1 MPRPST
7 QVLLSSMEDRIQKLE
22 ADVGRLRKEASRV
35 QGALAKLVNAL
46 LETDADDARTP
57 KVPLTTDELLVQRF
71 STFLESSKPTI
82 ERTVSG
88 YLQAQRQGVPAPP
101 SRRRTNKGEVQ
112 LHEGLAAVAGTR
124 DVITTAEAAAVLNFR
139 ENTLRKWSCHENGPI
154 RPVHINGR
162 LGWKVT
168 DVAALLNGDKP

>member
-7 QVLLSSMEDRIQKLE
+7 HVLLSSMEDRIQKLE
-22 ADVGRLRKEASRV
+22 AEVSRLKKEASRV
-35 QGALAKLVNAL
+35 QGALARLVNAL

-57 KVPLTTDELLVQRF
+57 KVSLTTDELLVQRF
-71 STFLESSKPTI
+71 STFLESRKPAI
-82 ERTVSG
+82 ERTIYG
-88 YLQAQRQGVPAPP
+88 YVQTQLQGMPAPS
-101 SRRRTNKGEVQ
+101 SRRRTSKGEVAV
-112 LHEGLAAVAGTR
+112 HEGLAAVAGTR
-124 DVITTAEAAAVLNFR
+124 DVITTAEAAAVLNFK